1 MPLVTISKSKSAP
14 ARRYRPFTVEQHTG
28 PVNLRLRQ
36 GSAPACGG
44 EVYEPVGGPRATAG
58 HQSKQRMASSRC
70 RPSSLQYAVSLP
82 GESAPPS
89 DAAGAADLAGTEF
102 AW

>member
-1 MPLVTISKSKSAP
+1 MQQKLLMPLVTISKSKSAP

-44 EVYEPVGGPRATAG
+44 EVHQPAG
-58 HQSKQRMASSRC
+58 NGRTPEQEAE
-70 RPSSLQYAVSLP
+70 
-82 GESAPPS
+82 G
-89 DAAGAADLAGTEF
+89 
-102 AW
+102 